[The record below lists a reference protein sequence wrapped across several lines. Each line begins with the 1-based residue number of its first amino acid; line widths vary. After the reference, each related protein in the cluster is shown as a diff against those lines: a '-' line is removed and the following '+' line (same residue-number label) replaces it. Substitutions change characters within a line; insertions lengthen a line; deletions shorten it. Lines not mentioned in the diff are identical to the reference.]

1 MNTLSNSTVGR
12 LSLRLTPFIALVGVC
27 FFHCTPAEAG
37 DNCYFQRALQWDNQ
51 GNYDQAIANYNQA
64 ICICPDDAV
73 AYNNRGY
80 DWYMKNDFDK
90 AIADYNQALVL
101 CPKYA
106 EVYSNRGA
114 AWDAKGEPDRALG
127 DYNEAVAVDPTITSA
142 YNDRGVNEA
151 KRGQYDLAQADF
163 YRSMSADPNY
173 AAAYENLGFQQATCP
188 DPKYRDG
195 KKAFA
200 NTSQGYQL
208 DYRVDDYSAD
218 NALAAAYAESG
229 DFKRAQEWQQKT
241 VDLAPP
247 KDKTFQT
254 ARLELYKQSK
264 PYRSKEIAA
273 TST

>member
-1 MNTLSNSTVGR
+1 MNTLTNIFR
-12 LSLRLTPFIALVGVC
+12 LGSKPTAFIVLTCVYI
-27 FFHCTPAEAG
+27 FHCTSAQAG

-80 DWYMKNDFDK
+80 DWYMKGKLDK

-106 EVYSNRGA
+106 TVFSNRGV
-114 AWDAKGEPDRALG
+114 AWDAKGEQDRALA
-127 DYNEAVAVDPTITSA
+127 DYNEALAVDPTIASA

-151 KRGQYDLAQADF
+151 KRGQYDLAQADY
-163 YRSMSADPNY
+163 YRSMSADPTY

-188 DPKYRDG
+188 DEKYRDG

-200 NTSQGYQL
+200 NTSQGCQL
-208 DYRVDDYSAD
+208 DYGVDDYSAD
-218 NALAAAYAESG
+218 NALAAAYAECG

-241 VDLAPP
+241 VDLAPQ
-247 KDKTFQT
+247 KDKGFQT
-254 ARLELYKQSK
+254 ARLELYKQNK
-264 PYRSKEIAA
+264 PYRSKEIVA